1 MTIMPRIQAMPFLQA
16 ALILFV
22 LDIILEGR
30 GGAMIPILRRE
41 KPGTENRH
49 DQCLKVVSDSRATMQ
64 SSDTPNV
71 RKEEKQERR

>member
-30 GGAMIPILRRE
+30 GHDSHLKKRE
-41 KPGTENRH
+41 TRH
-49 DQCLKVVSDSRATMQ
+49 
-64 SSDTPNV
+64 
-71 RKEEKQERR
+71 